1 MSLLYTSTC
10 FERNCA
16 HRQEVKIVSHSIWH
30 HTLQAAVRCTVN
42 KTSKK
47 KKKIKNVAGNGLV
60 RRFRHTLCLKNMLVI
75 ASTSSMGEN
84 EDSKSLK
91 SFFQHESQGFR
102 SSEWGDHN
110 HLPVTVIPRLTKIIR
125 SGITFVSRNVVIRRL
140 TSRCLERK
148 QPSLVGG
155 SPLCDVVSS
164 FLCHT
169 HTDGKDKLL
178 EWPDRSCLL
187 LYVSARIH

>member
-1 MSLLYTSTC
+1 MYTTFLLFFFQIFKVYSRYVSSSSVAGLC
-10 FERNCA
+10 LFGKE
-16 HRQEVKIVSHSIWH
+16 EVKNLSK
-30 HTLQAAVRCTVN
+30 AAY
-42 KTSKK
+42 
-47 KKKIKNVAGNGLV
+47 
-60 RRFRHTLCLKNMLVI
+60 VI
-75 ASTSSMGEN
+75 N
-84 EDSKSLK
+84 
-91 SFFQHESQGFR
+91 
-102 SSEWGDHN
+102 
-110 HLPVTVIPRLTKIIR
+110 
-125 SGITFVSRNVVIRRL
+125 RL

-148 QPSLVGG
+148 QSSGVGV